1 MVYFSDVG
9 KKDANSSQ
17 EIPLKEPA
25 AKP

>member
-9 KKDANSSQ
+9 KKDQNAQQ